1 MFRVQSMGHGF
12 RWAQIKQSVHGDAS
26 EERGDAVE
34 AQVES
39 RRSKRKLKSRRAL
52 RDAITEL
59 RESQKAALA
68 AVAAEA
74 ADQVA
79 DLRSIITQL
88 HNQLVDALPHSD
100 HHEEVARR
108 GSGGVTSKTKQR
120 GRNVWRHGKTQLSA
134 RRGLFREKNRQWH
147 PGRETSSRTC

>member
-79 DLRSIITQL
+79 DLRSMITQL
-88 HNQLVDALPHSD
+88 HNQLVDAVADWD
-100 HHEEVARR
+100 HHEEVTGRGAGGGDVEDKAARKER
-108 GSGGVTSKTKQR
+108 MAAWKDPTVRKTWLRSG
-120 GRNVWRHGKTQLSA
+120 
-134 RRGLFREKNRQWH
+134 EKPAMASW
-147 PGRETSSRTC
+147 TSSRTC

>member
-1 MFRVQSMGHGF
+1 M
-12 RWAQIKQSVHGDAS
+12 HGDTS
-26 EERGDAVE
+26 DEREYANE
-34 AQVES
+34 APVES
-39 RRSKRKLKSRRAL
+39 RRSARKSKSRRTF
-52 RDAITEL
+52 RDVMTEL
-59 RESQKAALA
+59 RESPKAALA